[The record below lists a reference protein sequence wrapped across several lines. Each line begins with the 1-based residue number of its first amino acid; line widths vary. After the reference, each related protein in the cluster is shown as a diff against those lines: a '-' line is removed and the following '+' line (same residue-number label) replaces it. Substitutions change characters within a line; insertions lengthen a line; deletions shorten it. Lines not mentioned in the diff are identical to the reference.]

1 MGLNPEIHLALEST
15 FQTTSVLFGQKTL
28 GGRSRLPF
36 IMDQS
41 LPECLAPS
49 RPLIPVCLKRDQ
61 ALSVSEDTV
70 HCGGRKRGMA
80 LFHLPWA
87 LKPSLLLKG
96 SFNCLLYLPC
106 HLYSSLARLSPIS
119 GHVHTCGP
127 FPHCN
132 LTVNLAF
139 LIFMSTN
146 NCTSSSYT
154 FAFGCFS
161 GHLNIFKEV
170 IMKH

>member
-70 HCGGRKRGMA
+70 HCGGRKRGTA
-80 LFHLPWA
+80 LFHLHGLSNRHSC
-87 LKPSLLLKG
+87 LK
-96 SFNCLLYLPC
+96 LPLTVFSTC
-106 HLYSSLARLSPIS
+106 HATLYSSLAQLLPIS

-127 FPHCN
+127 FPDCN

-154 FAFGCFS
+154 SALLLW
-161 GHLNIFKEV
+161 HLNIFKEV
-170 IMKH
+170 MKH

>member
-1 MGLNPEIHLALEST
+1 M
-15 FQTTSVLFGQKTL
+15 

-61 ALSVSEDTV
+61 ALSVSEDIV
-70 HCGGRKRGMA
+70 HCGGRKRAWHCFTSHG
-80 LFHLPWA
+80 LSNHHSC
-87 LKPSLLLKG
+87 LKVPLIVYST
-96 SFNCLLYLPC
+96 C
-106 HLYSSLARLSPIS
+106 HATLYSSLARLLPIS
-119 GHVHTCGP
+119 GQVHTCSP